1 MACDQD
7 PATPGALPCDSE
19 RPLHGRLVLHGLLP
33 TSSAPSTKEH
43 SCVPGPEGWLS
54 RSIESKG
61 YSPRDSPANYGAS
74 YRRIPATPNGISY
87 PHPVLRC
94 RGTAGRSPSE
104 TVQRSSSKEQIS
116 RYLQAFDRG
125 SQSRAQEPLSPAT
138 FHVKHRQGCTDRTLQ
153 RTIKQGLQYVEGK
166 LQAWSYTSSSKLW

>member
-54 RSIESKG
+54 RSIETKSF
-61 YSPRDSPANYGAS
+61 SPRDSPGNYGS
-74 YRRIPATPNGISY
+74 SFRRIPTPS
-87 PHPVLRC
+87 
-94 RGTAGRSPSE
+94 TASRLLTQFSGAEGRLVAAPQ
-104 TVQRSSSKEQIS
+104 QRST
-116 RYLQAFDRG
+116 D
-125 SQSRAQEPLSPAT
+125 PLLMREYPAT
-138 FHVKHRQGCTDRTLQ
+138 FKPLIADLNLELKNQCFRLRFT
-153 RTIKQGLQYVEGK
+153 
-166 LQAWSYTSSSKLW
+166 

>member
-74 YRRIPATPNGISY
+74 YRRIPSTP
-87 PHPVLRC
+87 
-94 RGTAGRSPSE
+94 TASRILTQSSGVMERLAAAL
-104 TVQRSSSKEQIS
+104 QRRSSDALLMNE
-116 RYLQAFDRG
+116 YF
-125 SQSRAQEPLSPAT
+125 AT
-138 FHVKHRQGCTDRTLQ
+138 FKPLIADLNLELKNHCL
-153 RTIKQGLQYVEGK
+153 GLRF
-166 LQAWSYTSSSKLW
+166 T